1 MGKLEK
7 TVSKATYGLVG
18 IAMKPIYDQMR
29 KEKRE
34 EDRRWN
40 KLLKQAN
47 EDAMI
52 IANSPRRFEVH
63 QPFDALVHYH
73 PLW

>member
-1 MGKLEK
+1 MGKKLER
-7 TVSKATYGLVG
+7 TVTKATYGLLG
-18 IAMKPIYDQMR
+18 IAMKPIYDQMK
-29 KEKRE
+29 KEKKE

-52 IANSPRRFEVH
+52 EANYRRFEVH
-63 QPFDALVHYH
+63 QPFDALIHYH

>member
-1 MGKLEK
+1 
-7 TVSKATYGLVG
+7 
-18 IAMKPIYDQMR
+18 MKPIYSQMR

-47 EDAMI
+47 EDAI
-52 IANSPRRFEVH
+52 IEANYRRFEVH
-63 QPFDALVHYH
+63 QPFDALIHYH